1 MLKDRASDIGLLILL
16 CPEVQP
22 CSVWTALPFPVRH
35 ISHQMCLS
43 GSRMGSALDAVDC
56 WEVGPESCPS
66 TFYIRHIWPPGFGQV
81 RQLDESQSLHKTGL
95 KSVSS
100 DCSSIHTLGDT
111 RKRHR
116 VPHCLL

>member
-35 ISHQMCLS
+35 ISHEMRLS

-66 TFYIRHIWPPGFGQV
+66 TFYIRHTWPPGFGQV
-81 RQLDESQSLHKTGL
+81 
-95 KSVSS
+95 
-100 DCSSIHTLGDT
+100 
-111 RKRHR
+111 
-116 VPHCLL
+116 

>member
-66 TFYIRHIWPPGFGQV
+66 TFYIRHTWPPGFGQV
-81 RQLDESQSLHKTGL
+81 
-95 KSVSS
+95 
-100 DCSSIHTLGDT
+100 
-111 RKRHR
+111 
-116 VPHCLL
+116 